1 MSPAF
6 KHQQRNL
13 EMNFSAYFAVNT
25 ADSEIANRWG
35 GGGAHTNLESLPLG
49 HGENLV
55 LMLTSVKFATV

>member
-35 GGGAHTNLESLPLG
+35 GGVPTQTWKVYHWA
-49 HGENLV
+49 
-55 LMLTSVKFATV
+55 MRKI